1 MKQIPHSPEAEKG
14 VLGCIFFEPK
24 MIEKVMQI
32 ITSDDFYDKKNAMVF
47 QAIIELF
54 ASHIPI
60 DLLTVREFIDDRQR
74 LEDIGGN
81 EALISITESIFSL
94 SNAVQY
100 AQIVKQKSIL
110 RKFIKAGNDIF
121 LSGYNEQASAS
132 ELLGMV
138 AKTYENLS
146 LIAETENKVSKISDL
161 VFLLHDDIEDAVEFG
176 DKQRGYVTWIPT
188 LDKYTGWIHKWRTII
203 LSAYSNTG
211 KSALSYAIANAVLKQ
226 WAKVLY
232 FSLEIPKEDLRD
244 RLLSN
249 YYEMPIQAFEKKSS
263 LSSFDMSSYGEKELY
278 IVSEMF
284 AISDIERITKSIKPD
299 VVFIDYVQLVKGEWN
314 GEYEQMN
321 DVARRIRKLSA
332 ETNCGIFYLSQVS
345 NDGKQFKK
353 WDVIPSK
360 GSGELISVSNVALV
374 LKEGE
379 FEGKLDLIIAKNR
392 HWRKGIAIELTPDF
406 RFSSFEDGGEVQW
419 GKK

>member
-176 DKQRGYVTWIPT
+176 DKQRGYVT
-188 LDKYTGWIHKWRTII
+188 
-203 LSAYSNTG
+203 
-211 KSALSYAIANAVLKQ
+211 
-226 WAKVLY
+226 
-232 FSLEIPKEDLRD
+232 
-244 RLLSN
+244 
-249 YYEMPIQAFEKKSS
+249 
-263 LSSFDMSSYGEKELY
+263 
-278 IVSEMF
+278 
-284 AISDIERITKSIKPD
+284 
-299 VVFIDYVQLVKGEWN
+299 
-314 GEYEQMN
+314 
-321 DVARRIRKLSA
+321 
-332 ETNCGIFYLSQVS
+332 
-345 NDGKQFKK
+345 
-353 WDVIPSK
+353 
-360 GSGELISVSNVALV
+360 
-374 LKEGE
+374 
-379 FEGKLDLIIAKNR
+379 
-392 HWRKGIAIELTPDF
+392 
-406 RFSSFEDGGEVQW
+406 
-419 GKK
+419 